1 MDFDSFNHLAG
12 VVFQIFVLDLLL
24 SGDNALIIALAC
36 RSLPSDLRRRA
47 IMLGTVFAIGLRVIL
62 TGIVSFLLQ
71 VPLLKM
77 LGALLLLVIA
87 IKLLLPEKDQDGVN
101 GLGRGGADSRLLSAV
116 MVVVSADLAMSLD
129 NVVALAAVAQGNIIF
144 LVLGLLL
151 SMPLLMYGSLLINRW
166 LDENPLLIPAGSALL
181 GWIAGQLAVSDPLI
195 ADWVNTQAPALSVVV
210 PLLCAAF
217 VLLESRIIRQQR
229 PRVATPPPLLLMSGL
244 SARLARL
251 GESQSDSDQ
260 ASRPEIVTSA
270 PALKPEAAMN
280 HDGASDEERERLA
293 LEAAHAA
300 NLRRRQAEVERATV
314 WVDPLERSRKM
325 ALVIKVLLGLALVAG
340 AIALG
345 GMLITLISQGV
356 LPTPK
361 TPPH

>member
-1 MDFDSFNHLAG
+1 LDFDSFNHLAG

-101 GLGRGGADSRLLSAV
+101 GLGCGGADSRLLSAV

-260 ASRPEIVTSA
+260 ASIPEIVTS
-270 PALKPEAAMN
+270 
-280 HDGASDEERERLA
+280 ASDEERERLA